1 MTDKVHIW
9 LQFELLQS
17 VPRMKH
23 GTLCMEKVT
32 REFRPIGDY
41 AIIGD
46 CSTAALISK
55 IGSIDWLCWSRF
67 DSPSVFASILDREK
81 GGRFVIA
88 PTGEFEVERR
98 YLPDTNVLET
108 TFRTETGEVRLTD
121 FMPVAEYDA
130 YDQNIWPAHA
140 LVRRVECTRGEVE
153 MLLSY
158 EPRLD
163 YGRQIP
169 RLKDRGKMGYSCQFK
184 AGILDFRTDLEVELV
199 DGGASLRGKTKLHE
213 GEVRDAAMTFD
224 SHEPAVLP
232 VLGEGVEDQLERT
245 VKFWREWVGHCT
257 YDGRYRE
264 HLIRSLLTLKLMTFS
279 RTGAVV
285 AAPTTSLPEGIGGVR
300 NWDYRYCWIR
310 DAGMTIRVF
319 MELGYRKEADAF
331 FAWLLYSARHTL
343 SRLKIMYDVYGRFDL
358 DEYELPHLEGYRGSK
373 PVRVGNGAVDQLQL
387 DTYGELILAA
397 YEYVKEGGHLDGW
410 QSRMLIRAGIALLD
424 KWQLPDEGIWEKR
437 SEPRHNT
444 YSKVM
449 SWVAMDR
456 LIKLHDAGHMD
467 VPRDRFADAAREIR
481 ETVEREGY
489 NEELGAFVSEF
500 GGDRMDASLL
510 LLAMYQFVEPDDPR
524 MVRTYELI
532 QERLAR
538 GSLLFRYEEDDDD
551 GLPGEEHAFG
561 LCSFWDDE
569 YLALLGDV
577 DKAIELFESMLE
589 YQNDVGL
596 YAEMIHED
604 TGEHIGNFPQAFTHI
619 GLINTLLMI
628 AHKTGDRRSDKL
640 VNGMPTKRESKT
652 TA

>member
-1 MTDKVHIW
+1 
-9 LQFELLQS
+9 
-17 VPRMKH
+17 
-23 GTLCMEKVT
+23 METHT
-32 REFRPIGDY
+32 RDFRPIADY

-46 CSTAALISK
+46 CSSAALISK

-67 DSPSVFASILDREK
+67 DSPSVFGALLDREK
-81 GGRFVIA
+81 GGRFLIA
-88 PTGEFEVERR
+88 PAAEFEVTRR

-108 TFRTETGEVRLTD
+108 NFRTATGEVRLTD
-121 FMPVAEYDA
+121 FMPVDNYDA
-130 YDQNIWPAHA
+130 YDRNIWPGHS
-140 LVRRVECTRGEVE
+140 LVRRIECISGEVDVD
-153 MLLSY
+153 LSY

-163 YGRQIP
+163 YGRHVP
-169 RLKDRGKMGYSCQFK
+169 RLEDRGAMGYSCQFK
-184 AGILDFRTDLEVELV
+184 DSILTFISDFRVEPSD
-199 DGGASLRGKTKLHE
+199 DGATLSGRTTLNKGD
-213 GEVRDAAMTFD
+213 VRYAALTFD
-224 SHEPAVLP
+224 AHEPAVLP
-232 VLGEGVEDQLERT
+232 LLGDGAEHQLERT
-245 VKFWREWVGHCT
+245 IKFWRTWVGHCT

-300 NWDYRYCWIR
+300 NWDYRFCWIR

-331 FAWLLYSARHTL
+331 FSWLLYSARHTL

-358 DEYELPHLEGYRGSK
+358 DETELEHLEGYRGSK
-373 PVRVGNGAVDQLQL
+373 PVRIGNGAVDQLQL

-397 YEYVKEGGHLDGW
+397 YEYVKEGGHLDTW
-410 QSRMLIRAGIALLD
+410 QSKMLVQVGTSLLE
-424 KWQLPDEGIWEKR
+424 KWRLPDEGIWEKR
-437 SEPRHNT
+437 SEPAHNT

-456 LIKLHDAGHMD
+456 LIKLHDAGIME
-467 VPRDRFADAAREIR
+467 VPREKFAEAAREIR

-489 NEELGAFVSEF
+489 NEELGTFVSEF
-500 GGDRMDASLL
+500 GGDKMDASLL
-510 LLAMYQFVEPDDPR
+510 LLAMYQFVEADDPR

-532 QERLAR
+532 QERLGH

-569 YLALLGDV
+569 YLALRGDV
-577 DKAIELFESMLE
+577 DKAIELFEAMLDH
-589 YQNDVGL
+589 QNDVGL
-596 YAEMIHED
+596 YAEQIHEE
-604 TGEHIGNFPQAFTHI
+604 TGEHLGNFPQAFTHI

-628 AHKTGDRRSDKL
+628 AHQSGDRRSDKL
-640 VNGMPTKRESKT
+640 VNGMPRKHETET